1 VPDRRLRSL
10 RPAALLA
17 SLSVCG
23 CWSPSANRAEA
34 DTQVY
39 GILEDAAVQVT
50 GQKKRVT
57 VERPVDTLRQ
67 RLLTARQPVQLT
79 LAQALDVAAENSRD
93 FQRQK
98 EQLYLTALNLTRNR
112 HDFALIFG
120 GGGSAGVSG
129 VADDTADVTL
139 GDDLSAAA
147 NTTAGTRVVVSF
159 INTFLR
165 SVVSGGGFDGSS
177 ILNLTL
183 TQPLLR
189 GAGSRIVREPLTQ
202 AERDVVY
209 SMRDFERF
217 RAEFAVRVVSDYW
230 AVIAQIADLRNVE
243 ANYQS
248 LLQSR
253 EQIEELYRAGRR
265 TVTDLG
271 RARQSEYN
279 ADAQRVAAKNRL
291 QTSLDRFK
299 LTLGLPVTALVDLD
313 AAELDQVTARGVEA
327 VELTEDLA
335 VELALQRRFDHRT
348 VVDEVEDAGRRILV
362 AEDALRMSL
371 DFTAAL
377 NVPSESGKGLNLDW
391 SRVNW
396 AAGFELDLALDKL
409 VERNAYRSALIAF
422 DLAVRNRELSEDQ
435 IAADVRS
442 SLRNI
447 QSAMDSY
454 RIQTVAVELA
464 AQRVEATTDLYAAGR
479 VQALEK
485 LDAQDALLQAQL
497 DLTAATVDYAIA
509 RLQLMNDLEA
519 VALESHGLR
528 FDPTLPLPQ
537 QKTAE

>member
-1 VPDRRLRSL
+1 MG
-10 RPAALLA
+10 A
-17 SLSVCG
+17 
-23 CWSPSANRAEA
+23 CWSPSHNRNAA
-34 DTQVY
+34 DEQVY
-39 GILEDAAVQVT
+39 GILERTAAAVT
-50 GQKKRVT
+50 GEPKRVP
-57 VERPVDTLRQ
+57 VERPIDTLRE
-67 RLLTARQPVQLT
+67 RLRADAGAVRLT

-98 EQLYLTALNLTRNR
+98 EQLYLTALDLTRNQ
-112 HDFALIFG
+112 HDFALVFG
-120 GGGSAGVSG
+120 GGGSAV
-129 VADDTADVTL
+129 VAGQADETADVVL

-147 NTTAGTRVVVSF
+147 NSTAGTRLVVNFV
-159 INTFLR
+159 NTFLR
-165 SVVSGGGFDGSS
+165 SVIHGGAFDGSS
-177 ILNLTL
+177 ILDLTL

-189 GAGSRIVREPLTQ
+189 GAGRRIVREPLTQ

-209 SMRDFERF
+209 AMRAYERF
-217 RAEFAVRVVSDYW
+217 RAEFALRVVSDYW
-230 AVIAQIADLRNVE
+230 GVVAQIADLRNVE

-248 LLQSR
+248 LVQSR

-265 TVTDLG
+265 TITDLG
-271 RARQSEYN
+271 RAKQSEFN

-299 LTLGLPVTALVDLD
+299 LTLGLPVTAQVELD
-313 AAELDQVTARGVEA
+313 PSELDQVAARGVEQ
-327 VELTEDLA
+327 VDLTEDAA
-335 VELALQRRFDHRT
+335 VALALQRRYDHRT
-348 VVDEVEDAGRRILV
+348 AIDSVEDAGRRIVV
-362 AEDALRMSL
+362 AEDALGMAL

-377 NVPSESGKGLNLDW
+377 NVPAASGRGLNLDW

-396 AAGFELDLALDKL
+396 SAGFELDLALDKL
-409 VERNAYRSALIAF
+409 VERNAYRSALITF
-422 DLAVRNRELSEDQ
+422 DVAIRSRELSEDQ

-447 QSAMDSY
+447 QSAIDSY
-454 RIQTVAVELA
+454 RIQSVAVELA

-509 RLQLMNDLEA
+509 RLQLMSDLEA
-519 VALESHGLR
+519 ITLEAHGLR

-537 QKTAE
+537 RPTAE